1 MARNGTGRCRKEANW
16 PISHKTLNPGIAM
29 AVTISDVR
37 IALNNISTASVADD
51 TVAQKIADG
60 IRIVADMVVDEAA
73 QDPVVR
79 AYAAWQSFIISKDYY
94 ESLKAVDLSRKKN
107 AREQAEML
115 KKNFE
120 EELSIAEGYGT
131 ELKYAVK
138 TPMFDDRPTNPDA
151 DSETTT

>member
-1 MARNGTGRCRKEANW
+1 
-16 PISHKTLNPGIAM
+16 M
-29 AVTISDVR
+29 AVTIQDVR
-37 IALNNISTASVADD
+37 IALNNISTASIADE

-60 IRIVADMVVDEAA
+60 IRIITDMGIAVVN
-73 QDPVVR
+73 QDSVVR

-94 ESLKAVDLSRKKN
+94 ESLRAVDLSRKKS

-138 TPMFDDRPTNPDA
+138 TPMFDDRPTDPDV